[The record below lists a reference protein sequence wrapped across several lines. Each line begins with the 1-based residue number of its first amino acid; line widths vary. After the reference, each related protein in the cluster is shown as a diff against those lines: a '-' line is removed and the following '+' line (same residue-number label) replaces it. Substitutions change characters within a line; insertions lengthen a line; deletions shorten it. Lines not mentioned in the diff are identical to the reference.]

1 MYSFSVSATDNPSS
15 PPSSSSSSAL
25 TSAASVEVLVSDA
38 NDHPPRFS
46 AHHRTAEAA
55 RELAASGLV
64 QEGEVVP
71 VYEAEV
77 SLSDYDEYGEGEA
90 VEVARVEATDPDS
103 GANGEVFYRY
113 KKICPPQ
120 KKL

>member
-1 MYSFSVSATDNPSS
+1 MYSFSVTASDNPSS
-15 PPSSSSSSAL
+15 PSSSSSPL

-77 SLSDYDEYGEGEA
+77 SLSDYEYDEGEA

-113 KKICPPQ
+113 KKFGFPLQ
-120 KKL
+120 KK